1 MTQND
6 EPLETKPV
14 GELDEHL
21 TLVTDSYEVYDI
33 LDYIGAEYDADS
45 IVLEDSYGCL
55 FVDVKQGDYSEVW
68 GVHRSVPYT
77 AATAYRLR

>member
-6 EPLETKPV
+6 EPETKAV
-14 GELDEHL
+14 EELDEHL
-21 TLVTDSYEVYDI
+21 TLVTDSYEVYNI
-33 LDYIGAEYDADS
+33 LDHIGAEYDADS

-68 GVHRSVPYT
+68 GVHPSVPYT